1 MYKFVEYHVKQDT
14 ERIDY
19 DEIEKLAQGHKR
31 R

>member
-19 DEIEKLAQGHKR
+19 DESKSWRKGTSR